1 MVPNTAL
8 WGSGLGFCL
17 HPCKQQEALS
27 FASAQ
32 ARAWQAAC
40 LEDVKWD

>member
-17 HPCKQQEALS
+17 PSCKQQEALT
-27 FASAQ
+27 FAIAWTC
-32 ARAWQAAC
+32 AWQAVY
-40 LEDVKWD
+40 LEDMK